1 MSLKSFS
8 SKEEN
13 GMLQANENTNQTQE
27 QLEALSIALEDGS
40 FVHVRKMLNKLPAP
54 TIAHLLE
61 SSPHK
66 TRETLWRL
74 VSKENE
80 GEVLNYLNEDLQS
93 DILNKLSPK
102 EVANLTEGLETDDIA
117 DILQQLPDQEIN
129 EVLLAMGDQDRQR
142 LEAVLSY
149 PEDTAGGLLNT
160 DTITVRRSHTL
171 DVVLRY
177 LRRHDEIPSMTDN
190 LLVVSRDDHLVGLL
204 PLRKILISDPGLT
217 VSEIMITDFEAIPV
231 SMPDNEVA
239 QLFERMDWVSAP
251 VVNED
256 GKLLGRITID
266 DIVDVIM
273 EDADHS
279 LMSMAGLDEEDD
291 TFAPVYKT
299 AKRRAIWLGVNL
311 ITAFIAASVINSF
324 SETIDQVVALAVL
337 MTIVASMGGV
347 AGNQTLTLVIRSM
360 AIGQV
365 GRTNS
370 LWLMR
375 RELGVGLFNG
385 LLWAVVAAG
394 IAIFWF
400 SDTKLAFIF
409 AGAMVVNLIVAALSG
424 AFLPIFLK
432 KLNID
437 PALAGSVVLT
447 TITDVVGFLS
457 FLGFAA
463 LLY

>member
-1 MSLKSFS
+1 
-8 SKEEN
+8 
-13 GMLQANENTNQTQE
+13 MLQPSENTNQTQE
-27 QLEALSIALEDGS
+27 QLEALSIALDSGS
-40 FVHVRKMLNKLPAP
+40 FVHVRQMLNQLPAA

-66 TRETLWRL
+66 ARKTLWRL
-74 VSKENE
+74 VPKENE
-80 GEVLNYLNEDLQS
+80 GDVLNFLNEDLQS
-93 DILNKLSPK
+93 DILNKLSPE
-102 EVANLTEGLETDDIA
+102 EVVSLTEGLETDDLA

-177 LRRHDEIPSMTDN
+177 LRRHDEIPTMTDN
-190 LLVVSRDDHLVGLL
+190 LLVVNRDDHLVGLL
-204 PLRKILISDPGLT
+204 PLRKVLVSDPNLT
-217 VSEIMITDFEAIPV
+217 VSEIMITDFKAIPV

-239 QLFERMDWVSAP
+239 QLFERMDWISAP
-251 VVNED
+251 VVNEE

-266 DIVDVIM
+266 DIVDVIR

-279 LMSMAGLDEEDD
+279 FMSMAGLDEEDD
-291 TFAPVYKT
+291 IFAPVLKT

-311 ITAFIAASVINSF
+311 ITAFIAASVINRFAS
-324 SETIDQVVALAVL
+324 TIDEIVALAVL

-347 AGNQTLTLVIRSM
+347 AGNQTITLVIRGM
-360 AIGQV
+360 AQGQIGK
-365 GRTNS
+365 TNAS
-370 LWLMR
+370 WLMW
-375 RELGVGLFNG
+375 RELGVGLLNG
-385 LLWAVVAAG
+385 LLWAAVAAL
-394 IAIFWF
+394 IASFWF
-400 SDTKLAFIF
+400 DDNKLAYIF
-409 AGAMVVNLIVAALSG
+409 GGAMVVNLIVAALSG
-424 AFLPIFLK
+424 AFLPMFLK
-432 KLNID
+432 KLKID

>member
-1 MSLKSFS
+1 
-8 SKEEN
+8 
-13 GMLQANENTNQTQE
+13 MLQPSENTNQTQE
-27 QLEALSIALEDGS
+27 QLEALSLALDSGS
-40 FVHVRKMLNKLPAP
+40 FVHVRQMFNKLPAP

-66 TRETLWRL
+66 ARDVLWRL
-74 VSKENE
+74 VPKENE
-80 GEVLNYLNEDLQS
+80 GEVLNFLNEDIQS

-102 EVANLTEGLETDDIA
+102 EVASLTEGLETDDLA
-117 DILQQLPDQEIN
+117 DILQQLPDQEVN
-129 EVLLAMGDQDRQR
+129 EVLLAMGDQDRHR

-160 DTITVRRSHTL
+160 DSITVRRSHTL

-204 PLRKILISDPGLT
+204 PLRKVLVSDPNLT
-217 VSEIMITDFEAIPV
+217 VSKIMIADFEAIPV

-251 VVNED
+251 VINED

-266 DIVDVIM
+266 DIVDVIR

-279 LMSMAGLDEEDD
+279 FMRMAGLDEEDD
-291 TFAPVYKT
+291 TFAPVFKT

-311 ITAFIAASVINSF
+311 VTAFIAASVINRF
-324 SETIDQVVALAVL
+324 SNTIDEVVALAVL

-347 AGNQTLTLVIRSM
+347 AGNQTITLVIRSM
-360 AIGQV
+360 ALGQIGK
-365 GRTNS
+365 TNS

-375 RELGVGLFNG
+375 RELGVGLLNG
-385 LLWAVVAAG
+385 ILWAAVAAL

-400 SDTKLAFIF
+400 SDNKLAYIF
-409 AGAMVVNLIVAALSG
+409 GGAMVVNLIVAALSG
-424 AFLPIFLK
+424 AFLPIFFK
-432 KLNID
+432 KLKID

-457 FLGFAA
+457 FLGLAA